1 MAEIAQTF
9 SIDPYA
15 AERSKIAR
23 QQKFAELLESQSLQP
38 NEKFSYA
45 GIEAPVSAA
54 GELAK
59 ALQAGMSGYLQGDA
73 ARKEDELVGKY
84 EKRDAERQSAAN
96 EFLVDLQRGKI
107 TPELDFGS
115 TDMAGAFPLAP
126 GAVEQDGRAVMPSQ
140 RVAYTPQERQ
150 AKAVQALGSNNQ
162 YLAQVA
168 PMVYASAEGQMT
180 READREFRAGESAEN
195 RAARSADNQA
205 VLDARAADNKLT
217 LDARIAE
224 AVRRGEDRK
233 WELEQRLN
241 DARISREKAADLKSE
256 LAKNAADLRRE
267 IAGIRAASPSSLP
280 GTGIQYFEKLQEL
293 KKLFP
298 PDTDGN
304 DSPEVAE
311 FRALIKDQTL
321 MNVGDRLVP
330 VRAST
335 GGATGTGVPIAASP
349 DADPDLKARQE
360 AAKTAAIKATQ
371 LNFENYEQ
379 AAATF
384 DSLEK
389 LDRTLVHLRTSDAIT
404 GLGAEIQKDIEK
416 VQKLFLGSKAAGKK
430 VSDTEILE
438 TLLGSDVFPLITSL
452 GIGARGLDTS
462 AERTF
467 LLKVMTGDISLD
479 KDTLIQLTQTR
490 RDIAQ
495 RVVDKFNQRVKK
507 GELDTIFKAM
517 GRDPTPFGA
526 QDSKGTSTSPNSSS
540 PPIDKLKEGV
550 NTTFK
555 NGEVWTLRNGIAVQ
569 VIK

>member
-23 QQKFAELLESQSLQP
+23 QQKFAELLQSQALQP

-45 GIEAPVSAA
+45 GIEAPISAA
-54 GELAK
+54 GGLAK

-107 TPELDFGS
+107 TPERDFGS

-126 GAVEQDGRAVMPSQ
+126 GAVEQDGRAIVPEK
-140 RVAYTPQERQ
+140 VTPYSAQERQ

-168 PMVYASAEGQMT
+168 PMVYASAGQQIASD
-180 READREFRAGESAEN
+180 ADREFRAGESAEN
-195 RAARSADNQA
+195 RLARKLDNQA
-205 VLDARAADNKLT
+205 VLDARAADSKLA

-224 AVRRGEDRK
+224 AIRRGEDRK
-233 WELEQRLN
+233 WEIEQRLN
-241 DARISREKAADLKSE
+241 DTKIGREEGADLKRE
-256 LAKNAADLRRE
+256 LAKNAADLQRE
-267 IAGIRAASPSSLP
+267 IAGIKAASPSSLP

-298 PDTDGN
+298 PDEDGN

-311 FRALIKDQTL
+311 FRALIKDQKL
-321 MNVGDRLVP
+321 MNLGDRLSLVST
-330 VRAST
+330 ST
-335 GGATGTGVPIAASP
+335 GEETGPRVRIGVSP
-349 DADPDLKARQE
+349 DAAPDLKAKQE
-360 AAKTAAIKATQ
+360 AAKAAAIKATQ
-371 LNFENYEQ
+371 SNFENYEQ
-379 AAATF
+379 AAVTF

-389 LDRTLVHLRTSDAIT
+389 LDRTLDHLRTSEAIT
-404 GLGAEIQKDIEK
+404 GMGSDILKNIESVK
-416 VQKLFLGSKAAGKK
+416 TLFLNDKAAGKK
-430 VSDTEILE
+430 VSDTEILGS
-438 TLLGSDVFPLITSL
+438 LLGSDVFPMITSL
-452 GIGARGLDTS
+452 GIGARGLDTP

-467 LLKVMTGDISLD
+467 LLRVMTGDISMN
-479 KDTLIQLTQTR
+479 KDTLIQLTQAR

-495 RVVDKFNQRVKK
+495 RVVDKFNQRVNK
-507 GELDTIFKAM
+507 GELDTIFRAM
-517 GRDPTPFGA
+517 GREPTPFAALG
-526 QDSKGTSTSPNSSS
+526 SSSPDSSS
-540 PPIDKLKEGV
+540 PPISALTEGV
-550 NTTFK
+550 NTTFG
-555 NGEVWTLRNGIAVQ
+555 NRQVWTLKNGIAVK
-569 VIK
+569 VN